1 MSPTKILARLGQQ
14 GVRLVLLVV
23 LIALTGVGLGL
34 AAGYPVSRIQFEES
48 DAIRLSQQTLA
59 DKVDPA
65 AAITQDADLP
75 SGAWEPGDPAAASF
89 GLLGSQ
95 FCGETVELPTTLS
108 SIVSA
113 VFANPS
119 DESVL
124 ISQAVRVDRWQSAR
138 QYVDDVGDAVGEC
151 ERFYRTGID
160 GQRVEVRVD
169 EAPGDAPITDYVSRK
184 FVSSDG
190 TSVQVWSLMAIGD
203 VIVATQ
209 YGGPTGPQQSLLNS
223 VEEAILRRV
232 VPEAFALGGIETETT
247 TTTAAPGTE
256 TTVIDSG
263 TEDQSPV
270 EGEGEAPAD

>member
-1 MSPTKILARLGQQ
+1 MSITSVLNRLGQQ
-14 GVRLVLLVV
+14 GVRLVLLVLV
-23 LIALTGVGLGL
+23 IAATGVGLGL
-34 AAGYPVSRIQFEES
+34 AAGYPVSKIQFEES
-48 DAIRLSQQTLA
+48 DAVRLSQQTLV

-65 AAITQDADLP
+65 AAVTALTDLP
-75 SGAWEPGDPAAASF
+75 EGWEAGDPAIASF
-89 GLLGSQ
+89 GLLGSK

-108 SIVSA
+108 SITSTVHS
-113 VFANPS
+113 NPS

-151 ERFYRTGID
+151 DRFYKTGID
-160 GQRVEVRVD
+160 GERVEVRVA
-169 EAPGDAPITDYVSRK
+169 EAPGDAPITDHVSRK

-209 YGGPTGPQQSLLNS
+209 YVGPTGPQQGLLS
-223 VEEAILRRV
+223 DAEMDILRRV
-232 VPEAFALGGIETETT
+232 APEAFAVGGIPTETT
-247 TTTAAPGTE
+247 STTVPGTE
-256 TTVIDSG
+256 TTVLDSG

-270 EGEGEAPAD
+270 EGETPPD